1 VKAVRL
7 LVTRPQDD
15 GERTAAV
22 LRTHG
27 HAVLVAPLLHVAPL
41 AAADLG
47 PGPFA
52 AVLTTSVNA
61 ARAVA
66 RHARIAELR
75 GVPLYTVGHRSAEAA
90 RAAGFAAVHSA
101 DGDVHDLVAMVAR
114 KLAGTAAPLL
124 YLAGEDRTADL
135 TEELDRHALSV
146 RTAVVYRAA
155 AAERFPP
162 AAAQAIAAG
171 DIDGVLHYSRRS
183 AAAFVH
189 CADAAGLRE
198 QALRLTHYCLSAQV
212 AAPLVDAGAAT
223 IRLAA
228 RPEEQAL
235 LELVGS
241 A

>member
-1 VKAVRL
+1 VRL
-7 LVTRPQDD
+7 LLTRPHED
-15 GERTAAV
+15 GERTAAT
-22 LRTHG
+22 LRARG
-27 HAVLVAPLLHVAPL
+27 HAVLVAPLLHIESL

-66 RHARIAELR
+66 RHARIDELR
-75 GVPLYTVGHRSAEAA
+75 GLPLYTVGQRSAEAA

-101 DGDVHDLVAMVAR
+101 GGDVHDLVALVGR
-114 KLAGTAAPLL
+114 TLAGAKTPLL

-135 TEELDRHALSV
+135 TEELGRHGLSV
-146 RTAVVYRAA
+146 RTTVVYRAA

-162 AAAQAIAAG
+162 AAERAIAAG
-171 DIDGVLHYSRRS
+171 DLDGVLHYSRRS

-189 CADAAGLRE
+189 CAGAAGLRE
-198 QALRLTHYCLSAQV
+198 QALRLTHFCLSAQV
-212 AAPLVDAGAAT
+212 AAPLIESGAAT
-223 IRLAA
+223 IRLAT
-228 RPEEQAL
+228 RPDEEAL
-235 LELVGS
+235 LELVD